1 MSPEAVAWV
10 LGGRDLDADLAE
22 YIRDGFDA
30 DADPAEVIDELDER
44 KVRVTPERVGATL
57 GRDGFDYDQEQTEFV
72 ERSGWSLEAITTGKG
87 TDAEETEEVGVLSPA
102 AFLWGHFPY

>member
-1 MSPEAVAWV
+1 MAWV

-30 DADPAEVIDELDER
+30 DADLAEVVGELDDR

-72 ERSGWSLEAITTGKG
+72 EFRGGRSKRLRRA
-87 TDAEETEEVGVLSPA
+87 DA
-102 AFLWGHFPY
+102 